1 MEENQKPEKQWLVLI
16 QGTSLHAYIKTS
28 EPTYLLAFIFSLL
41 TFVIV
46 IVAILQITVG
56 DLLTAD
62 ENPFPYVL
70 KLITAGSFSMS
81 LSNLF
86 AKKIIAFITCALSA
100 AFALF
105 LLRYA

>member
-1 MEENQKPEKQWLVLI
+1 M
-16 QGTSLHAYIKTS
+16 
-28 EPTYLLAFIFSLL
+28 
-41 TFVIV
+41 
-46 IVAILQITVG
+46 G

-62 ENPFPYVL
+62 KNPFPYVL

-86 AKKIIAFITCALSA
+86 AKKIIAFITCAISA